1 MTIAESAPGKG
12 TTFRVSV
19 EFSHVA
25 EAKFVEESGRSSE
38 ERIAFLKDQFN
49 GRTVLIAE
57 DNALNATLLETYLS
71 KLGIETMVAVNGLIP
86 VNRFAEHRPF
96 TIFMDVNM
104 PEMNGLDAC
113 REIRK
118 MQGEQPLIIALT
130 ASAFDQDREACLEA
144 GMDEFLSK
152 PLLGDDLYRK
162 LELMF
167 EQGAVA

>member
-1 MTIAESAPGKG
+1 MVDKQP
-12 TTFRVSV
+12 
-19 EFSHVA
+19 
-25 EAKFVEESGRSSE
+25 
-38 ERIAFLKDQFN
+38 
-49 GRTVLIAE
+49 
-57 DNALNATLLETYLS
+57 LNHFD
-71 KLGIETMVAVNGLIP
+71 AV
-86 VNRFAEHRPF
+86 
-96 TIFMDVNM
+96 FMDINM

-113 REIRK
+113 GEIRK